1 MGFGMKF
8 GIRPVNI
15 RIKSGGLE
23 HTTFE
28 AFQHSF
34 DIDDVWEVCDGRLE
48 RWLEQK
54 GKKDEAEHIKKI
66 SDSKSK
72 LSAENNGKDVSA
84 SIGNNDLKLLQ
95 IFFPEVRKANNLFEC
110 FEQWNNDTSW
120 QKNADLLFGYIQ
132 KHNIFDRKFALELYD
147 ENNEKY
153 SYYVYNALR
162 KALEQGEQLNAQEDF
177 ILGKLIYKTDPSFGL
192 KFIEAARDEGC
203 QEARAF
209 LKRPIPEGVAVK
221 LREHRDTKPLRT
233 WYYSKY
239 GGREERKLELKYQD
253 YNKFINHL
261 DWTFTD
267 RDRWT
272 IEQDVAAIAKLRTGI
287 DDKYTRDLFK
297 EFLSLV
303 FRSCI
308 YKKYFIEL
316 DAKFNEG
323 ICISQKFI
331 LMLLR
336 KKWNCKIAIDAPF
349 VIKDMFD
356 VGEIQY
362 LRKTLWNVDLY
373 IPAGYIVGNLQPDTL
388 SNREISFAFGIPSAF
403 NIDMEKGLLTDSSIR
418 DKIFFILEH
427 LYEFELPWQEY
438 WKN

>member
-1 MGFGMKF
+1 MKF

-28 AFQHSF
+28 ALQHSF

-48 RWLEQK
+48 KWLKQK
-54 GKKDEAEHIKKI
+54 GKEKEAESIKKV
-66 SDSKSK
+66 SESKSK
-72 LSAENNGKDVSA
+72 LPSESNDVDVSA
-84 SIGNNDLKLLQ
+84 RIENNDLELLR
-95 IFFPEVRKANNLFEC
+95 IFFPEVKAKDLFAF
-110 FEQWNNDTSW
+110 FEQWNKDTSW
-120 QKNADLLFGYIQ
+120 QKNADLLFKYIQ
-132 KHNIFDRKFALELYD
+132 KHDIYDKDFALELYD

-162 KALEQGEQLNAQEDF
+162 NALEQGKQLNAQETF
-177 ILGKLIYKTDPSFGL
+177 ILGKLIYKIDPTFGR
-192 KFIEAARDEGC
+192 KIIDAARQDGSK
-203 QEARAF
+203 EACEF
-209 LKRPIPEGVAVK
+209 LKKSIPEEVAIK

-239 GGREERKLELKYQD
+239 GGPQVRKLELRYPD
-253 YNKFINHL
+253 YTNFINHL
-261 DWTFTD
+261 DWKFTD
-267 RDRWT
+267 RDRWA
-272 IEQDVAAIAKLRTGI
+272 IEQNIAAITKLKSGKNDQYII
-287 DDKYTRDLFK
+287 DPFK
-297 EFLSLV
+297 NFLSSVL
-303 FRSCI
+303 RSCI
-308 YKKYFIEL
+308 YKKDFSEF
-316 DAKFNEG
+316 DATFGEG

-362 LRKTLWNVDLY
+362 LRKTLWNESLY

-403 NIDMEKGLLTDSSIR
+403 NIDMENGLLSNSSIR